1 MWDGLGGS
9 VSGGSHRE
17 IGGKLDRPC
26 GIMTERPYINFGGR
40 PVTNKCLFNVDSAY
54 PCRVRGKREL
64 PGQGTSPSRDGTQ
77 MGNIWLD
84 KFLASDLGGN
94 EFPPGLGLIGFRQP
108 RGP

>member
-54 PCRVRGKREL
+54 PCRVRGKGNFLARGPAQAE
-64 PGQGTSPSRDGTQ
+64 
-77 MGNIWLD
+77 MGHRWAIWLD

>member
-54 PCRVRGKREL
+54 PCRVREK
-64 PGQGTSPSRDGTQ
+64 
-77 MGNIWLD
+77 GN
-84 KFLASDLGGN
+84 FLA
-94 EFPPGLGLIGFRQP
+94 
-108 RGP
+108 RGPAQAEMGHRWAIFG